1 MADAEEMLAFEIENR
16 SFFEVNVTSRP
27 DGYYSI
33 DGIKRSI
40 EDATRDAL
48 DDNAYQH
55 LVRDKSSRLV
65 GRANLARVRRAH
77 FHCADIGYRI
87 AQSECGKGYASEA
100 VRLLVAKAFGELN
113 LVRVEANARSNNH
126 VSCRVLEKNQFRPF
140 GRSARSFE
148 LGGVWHD
155 VTHYDCRIDGQ

>member
-1 MADAEEMLAFEIENR
+1 MLAFEIENR
-16 SFFEVNVTSRP
+16 SFFEANVTSRP
-27 DGYYSI
+27 DSYYSL
-33 DGIKRSI
+33 DGIKRSV

-55 LVRDKSSRLV
+55 LVRDKSFKIV
-65 GRANLARVRRAH
+65 GRANLSRVRRSH

-87 AQSECGKGYASEA
+87 AKSECGKGYASEA

-113 LVRVEANARSNNH
+113 LVRVEANARSTNPE
-126 VSCRVLEKNQFRPF
+126 SCRVLERSQFKPF
-140 GRSARSFE
+140 GRSAKSFE

-155 VTHYDCRIDGQ
+155 VIHWDRRIDGQ